1 VLFAG
6 PLFFFSPKLI
16 KLKYRERLKYGAVI
30 ARRTRSF
37 ERTWERFDLNDS
49 NEQSV
54 QASAAVPSLAD
65 LRNSFDLVL
74 RMRVVVGLPMDL
86 VPLAVPTLLPALP
99 LVATAVPITEIFKLL
114 LHLVG

>member
-6 PLFFFSPKLI
+6 PLFFFTPKLI
-16 KLKYRERLKYGAVI
+16 RLKYRERLKYGAVL

-37 ERTWERFDLNDS
+37 EHTWDRFDSNDS
-49 NEQSV
+49 NERSV

-74 RMRVVVGLPMDL
+74 KMRVVVALHMDL
-86 VPLAVPTLLPALP
+86 VPLALPTLLPALP